1 MAAVEFF
8 LGFHLRV
15 LTLLNKL
22 IEPGSSEKG
31 KRTNIQFFHDWT
43 GSLAALT

>member
-22 IEPGSSEKG
+22 IEPGSALK
-31 KRTNIQFFHDWT
+31 FFHDWT